1 MMISDLA
8 EMKKVLYILLIL
20 AVTAVDVFLKYST
33 NFFAHM
39 NKNSFDVSFEES
51 IACCIIDKH

>member
-8 EMKKVLYILLIL
+8 GMKKVLYILLIF

-33 NFFAHM
+33 NFFADT
-39 NKNSFDVSFEES
+39 NKNSFDESFEES